1 MTSSIGKSRLLLLFA
16 TLLALFV
23 WFLRSAPEP
32 PPTSKDPSQQAEPA
46 EVPAEAPQGRGRAA
60 GARGGSGEGETV
72 DAASGDDISEPG
84 SGAFAQPLSEVPHR
98 IHRAWGRDEQ
108 GRSKGAI
115 GYSIIVDPS
124 ISNAELARLTKDVIA
139 ANEDAEIMNVL
150 IYDDEEATS
159 LERHMAHDS
168 FIRDHT
174 VGVVWV
180 NKRMDLRKARVRG
193 ELVDLPPAPEP
204 GQPTPGQAESP

>member
-1 MTSSIGKSRLLLLFA
+1 MTSSMGKSRLLLLFA

-23 WFLRSAPEP
+23 WFLRPAPEP

-46 EVPAEAPQGRGRAA
+46 EPPAEAPEGRGRPA
-60 GARGGSGEGETV
+60 GAQGGPGEGETI
-72 DAASGDDISEPG
+72 DAASGDDISAPG
-84 SGAFAQPLSEVPHR
+84 SGASARRLSEVPHR
-98 IHRAWGRDEQ
+98 VHLAWGRDEQ
-108 GRSKGAI
+108 GRSRGAI
-115 GYSIIVDPS
+115 GYSIVVDPS

-139 ANEDAEIMNVL
+139 ANEDAEILSVR

-168 FIRDHT
+168 FIQDHT
-174 VGVVWV
+174 VGIVWV
-180 NKRMDLRKARVRG
+180 NKKMDLRKARVRG

-204 GQPTPGQAESP
+204 GQAESP